1 MAVRPLKLH
10 WPHTTPSRLA
20 KPSHC
25 RSRNLDLSGQPLPI
39 RIKRV
44 DPALP
49 LPKHETRGSVGFNLL
64 CREPVTVP
72 PGEIRLIPA
81 NIIVAVPEG
90 FMLMVASRSSLAI
103 KKGLM
108 LANSVGIIDQ
118 DYRGANDEV
127 MVQVYNMKDQPVDV
141 ERGERL
147 AQGIFV
153 RIAQVEWE
161 EVSQMDDSS
170 RGGFGSTG

>member
-1 MAVRPLKLH
+1 M
-10 WPHTTPSRLA
+10 
-20 KPSHC
+20 
-25 RSRNLDLSGQPLPI
+25 
-39 RIKRV
+39 
-44 DPALP
+44 
-49 LPKHETRGSVGFNLL
+49 GFDLL
-64 CREPVTVP
+64 CRNPVTVP

>member
-1 MAVRPLKLH
+1 MPNHSLTIQV
-10 WPHTTPSRLA
+10 
-20 KPSHC
+20 
-25 RSRNLDLSGQPLPI
+25 
-39 RIKRV
+39 KRV
-44 DPALP
+44 DPSLP
-49 LPKHETRGSVGFNLL
+49 LPKHETPGSVGFDLF
-64 CREPVTVP
+64 CRESITVP

-90 FMLMVASRSSLAI
+90 FMLMVASRSSLPI

-108 LANSVGIIDQ
+108 LSNSVGIIDQ
-118 DYRGANDEV
+118 DYRGPGDEI
-127 MVQVYNMKDQPVDV
+127 MIQVYNLKDQPVEV

-161 EVSQMDDSS
+161 EVSDMDKSN